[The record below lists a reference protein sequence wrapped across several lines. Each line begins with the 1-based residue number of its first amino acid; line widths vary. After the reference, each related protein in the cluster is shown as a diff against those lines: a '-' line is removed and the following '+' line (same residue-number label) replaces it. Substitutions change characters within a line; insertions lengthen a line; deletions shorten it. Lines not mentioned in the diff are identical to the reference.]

1 MELEIQS
8 FGPCDENLN
17 VEVLCIPGTYVVS
30 VGGELV
36 TVTRS
41 GPSQLAVI
49 NATFANFPFEPG
61 VTYTISVYP
70 EGSPECRIT
79 TEFSNLGCNPEF
91 EVTCTPK
98 GTKDITF
105 TGGCPS
111 LLYLEITAGPGT
123 LEGPVIIGADDTTT
137 FSVVTSNGC
146 TIAGLTAADAV
157 DVTPCGGDF
166 QTCSYFHDFGY
177 TISSATSGNIVISSF
192 IYDGVEYVSTPV
204 PLGPPNVITIGAED
218 YNTSFADAI
227 NSIGIPS
234 FAAEYPSEAQIISAQ
249 AVGAS
254 VGLRNNIVRFKRPDC
269 VSFTIVAQNLGVVGP
284 SPPAQT
290 YTWTEA
296 TYTPSLGMPVLYAQA
311 AALDCTTV
319 TLC

>member
-8 FGPCDENLN
+8 FGPCDENLI
-17 VEVLCIPGTYVVS
+17 VEILCIPGTYVVS
-30 VGGELV
+30 VNGESV
-36 TVTRS
+36 TVTNS
-41 GPSQLAVI
+41 TPVPLALVS
-49 NATFANFPFEPG
+49 ATFENFDFEPG

-70 EGSPECRIT
+70 ENNPECLT
-79 TEFSNLGCNPEF
+79 TVDFSNLGCNPEF

-98 GTKDITF
+98 GTKTITY

-111 LLYLEITAGPGT
+111 LLYLEVTAGPGT

-146 TIAGLTAADAV
+146 TIPGFTAADAV

-166 QTCSYFHDFGY
+166 ETCTYFTDFGY
-177 TISSATSGNIVISSF
+177 TISAATSGNIVISSF
-192 IYDGVEYVSTPV
+192 IYDGVEYVTTPV
-204 PLGPPNVITIGAED
+204 PLGPPNVITIGGED
-218 YNTSFADAI
+218 YNTAFADAI

-234 FAAEYPSEAQIISAQ
+234 FAAEYPSEALIISAQ

-254 VGLRNNIVRFKRPDC
+254 VPLRNNIVRFKRPDC

-284 SPPAQT
+284 NPPAQT
-290 YTWTEA
+290 YTWTET